1 MKTVFFTNAGEIDP
15 ISICTFGVNA
25 KETDNPVG
33 YFGTGLKYSI
43 AIILR
48 EGGKITIFNGKK
60 KYAFTK
66 KEKLIRGKLF
76 NIIYMNGDP
85 LGFTTELGKNW
96 KQWQAFRELYCNAK
110 DEDGGVSDE
119 KAKPKKGQVL
129 VEVESD
135 SFHQCYE
142 NMGDFILNTKPYL
155 KTDKCDIHEGGGHV
169 VYYQNIRIY
178 EGREH
183 ALYTYNIKKDLDITE
198 DRTAAHLHQVK
209 ERAANAIFTC
219 ENEDIIFKSIH
230 AFDGSFESGLRYDY
244 DATLT
249 PSNLFLDIAEA
260 EYRKPT
266 ANKTLTKVLAKY
278 RDLPDMIEV
287 SLNEVNKVMLHRS
300 INFCKRIGYE
310 VDTYKIIVTDSLT
323 GGIMGQAKNNK
334 IYISIDTF
342 GMGTKYLASTL
353 IEEYLHLKTGHGD
366 MTRELQSYLFNEIV
380 NFGEL
385 MIGEPV

>member
-1 MKTVFFTNAGEIDP
+1 MKTVFFANEGEIDP

-25 KETDNPVG
+25 KDTDNPVG

-43 AIILR
+43 SIILR
-48 EGGKITIFNGKK
+48 EGGKITIFSGKK

-66 KEKLIRGKLF
+66 QEKLIRGKLF
-76 NIIYMNGDP
+76 NIVCMNGDP

-110 DEDGGVSDE
+110 DENGGVSD
-119 KAKPKKGQVL
+119 KKVNPKKGQVL
-129 VEVESD
+129 VVVESD
-135 SFHQCYE
+135 SFYQCYE
-142 NMGDFILNTKPYL
+142 NMNDFILSTRPYL
-155 KTDKCDIHEGGGHV
+155 KTDKCDIHEGGGHFI
-169 VYYQNIRIY
+169 YYQNIRIY

-183 ALYTYNIKKDLDITE
+183 ALYTYNIKKDLVITE
-198 DRTAAHLHQVK
+198 DRTAAHTHEVK

-219 ENEDIIFKSIH
+219 ENEDIIFKTIH
-230 AFDGSFESGLRYDY
+230 APEGTFEWGLNYDY

-249 PSNLFLDIAEA
+249 PSNLFLDIAES

-266 ANKTLTKVLAKY
+266 ANRSLTKVLNKY
-278 RDLPDMIEV
+278 RNLPDM
-287 SLNEVNKVMLHRS
+287 NEVELSEVNQIMADRAVS
-300 INFCKRIGYE
+300 FCKKIGYE
-310 VDTYKIIVTDSLT
+310 VDTYRIIATDSLT

-353 IEEYLHLKTGHGD
+353 IEEYLHLKTGFGD

-385 MIGEPV
+385 TIGEPV